1 MQMFKR
7 FKLPIHTD
15 DRISLIPLE
24 LKEYLSFVVKRVY
37 AIVDGKKPT
46 GSHCHKVE
54 EECFICF
61 AGACVAEIDD
71 GSGLR
76 DVPMAQGDA
85 IYVPAYV
92 WHHFKSWQPNTV
104 VVALSSTNFDSS
116 RADYIQD
123 YEEFQK
129 VLARQA

>member
-1 MQMFKR
+1 MANFKK

-24 LKEYLSFVVKRVY
+24 VAEQLDFPIKRVY
-37 AIVDGKKPT
+37 AITEGKKPT

-61 AGACVAEIDD
+61 SGGCVAEIDD

-76 DVPMAQGDA
+76 DVPMSPGDA
-85 IYVPAYV
+85 IYVPSYV
-92 WHHFKSWQPNTV
+92 WHHFKSFAPHAV
-104 VVALSSTNFDSS
+104 IVALSSTTYDATRS
-116 RADYIQD
+116 DYISD
-123 YEEFQK
+123 YEEFKQ
-129 VLARQA
+129 VVSERR

>member
-1 MQMFKR
+1 MAHFKK

-24 LKEYLSFVVKRVY
+24 VAEHLDFPIKRVY
-37 AIVDGKKPT
+37 AITDGKKPT

-54 EECFICF
+54 QECFICF
-61 AGACVAEIDD
+61 SGGCVAEIDD

-76 DVPMAQGDA
+76 DIPLVPGDA

-92 WHHFKSWQPNTV
+92 WHHFKVWQPHTV
-104 VVALSSTNFDSS
+104 IVALSSTNFDPT
-116 RADYIQD
+116 RADYIMN
-123 YEEFQK
+123 YEEFKK
-129 VLARQA
+129 VAQQ